1 MILRCFCKVESN
13 NTLVSNLHDNQ
24 CHHGK
29 VRFHLRCAQMPCLLR
44 YMKAIDQR
52 KPASEGGVGLQFHEQ
67 NFPSQYETSMIV
79 SHLFY
84 KFSQFIYAVERSQSN
99 LPVQTT
105 LQTTLHDGYNSQLEC
120 SLSSKAKINCLK
132 VLPKVQTYDPQQCIH

>member
-1 MILRCFCKVESN
+1 MILRCFCKVKSN
-13 NTLVSNLHDNQ
+13 NTLVSDLHDNQ

-52 KPASEGGVGLQFHEQ
+52 KPASEGGVCLQFDEQ

-79 SHLFY
+79 SHFFY

-105 LQTTLHDGYNSQLEC
+105 LQTVLHDGYYFSVGMQFV
-120 SLSSKAKINCLK
+120 K
-132 VLPKVQTYDPQQCIH
+132 